1 MNAIRSDSKF
11 TDQYERELIR
21 QEVNVFSLRSFR
33 IAPAG
38 ATPDAAG
45 ISGYAK
51 ALAVF
56 KGTLIVSAVVFVTIT
71 LALQAAARFS

>member
-21 QEVNVFSLRSFR
+21 QEMNVFPLRSR
-33 IAPAG
+33 STAPAE
-38 ATPDAAG
+38 ATPDQ
-45 ISGYAK
+45 SRNTGYSK
-51 ALAVF
+51 ALAVV
-56 KGTLIVSAVVFVTIT
+56 KGVLIVGAVVFVTIT